1 MEHVYA
7 RALQIKAEVE
17 YDSVVDALVIRIFGT
32 LLYDDLPQVVEQVRG
47 TLVQVME
54 PVVVY
59 MRELARHIT
68 PTSRGQR
75 TPESL
80 LADAFDQPQ
89 VDAVIRIP
97 GLEQLVR
104 HVF

>member
-1 MEHVYA
+1 LLPGGRVLRLEVLQ
-7 RALQIKAEVE
+7 ALRE
-17 YDSVVDALVIRIFGT
+17 
-32 LLYDDLPQVVEQVRG
+32 VRG

-68 PTSRGQR
+68 PASRGQR

-89 VDAVIRIP
+89 VDAAVRIP
-97 GLEQLVR
+97 ALEQLVR

>member
-1 MEHVYA
+1 
-7 RALQIKAEVE
+7 
-17 YDSVVDALVIRIFGT
+17 
-32 LLYDDLPQVVEQVRG
+32 
-47 TLVQVME
+47 ME

-68 PTSRGQR
+68 PASHGQR

-89 VDAVIRIP
+89 VDAVVRIP
-97 GLEQLVR
+97 GLEQIVR
-104 HVF
+104 RVF